1 MNDLFEIGFLSVNW
15 IDIIDMVLI
24 SVLFFAL
31 YTTLRNTLALQVL
44 FILGILLVLSF
55 ITDALGMNTTNWILR
70 RIGDVGLIAFV
81 VLFQPELRRI
91 ILLLT
96 QTRIFRMF
104 VRSNSSEVIQPVMEA
119 VAELTQ
125 KHVGALIVFS
135 KADHIKVTV
144 DTGVEINAAVS
155 SELLV
160 SIFNPRSPLH
170 DGAVVLDGQRLVAA
184 RCVLPLS
191 NTQKLGARSLGTRH
205 RAGLGLSEQADA
217 LVLIV
222 SEERGSVSLAYS
234 GEIELDIPLNILSQ
248 TLQQRLTMV
257 AQA

>member
-91 ILLLT
+91 ILVLT

-104 VRSNSSEVIQPVMEA
+104 VRSNSSEVIQPVMDA

-191 NTQKLGARSLGTRH
+191 NTQKLGSRSLGTRH

-248 TLQQRLTMV
+248 TLQQRLAMV

>member
-1 MNDLFEIGFLSVNW
+1 MSELFEIGFLSITW
-15 IDIIDMVLI
+15 IDIVDVALI
-24 SVLFFAL
+24 AVLFFVL
-31 YTTLRNTLALQVL
+31 YRTLRNTLALQVL
-44 FILGILLVLSF
+44 FILASLLVFSF
-55 ITDALGMNTTNWILR
+55 ITDALGMKTSNWILR

-91 ILLLT
+91 ILMLT

-104 VRSNSSEVIQPVMEA
+104 VRANTSEVIQPVMEA
-119 VAELTQ
+119 VAELMQ

-144 DTGVEINAAVS
+144 DTGVEINADVS

-191 NTQKLGARSLGTRH
+191 NTQKLGARTLGTRH

-222 SEERGSVSLAYS
+222 SEERGSASLAYS
-234 GEIELDIPLNILSQ
+234 GEIELDIPLNILAD
-248 TLQQRLTMV
+248 TLQQRLAMV

>member
-1 MNDLFEIGFLSVNW
+1 MTELFEIGFLSITW
-15 IDIIDMVLI
+15 IDIIDVALI
-24 SVLFFAL
+24 AALFFVL
-31 YTTLRNTLALQVL
+31 YRTLRNTLALQVL
-44 FILGILLVLSF
+44 FILAALLVLSF
-55 ITDALGMNTTNWILR
+55 ITDALGMKTSNWILL

-91 ILLLT
+91 ILMLT

-104 VRSNSSEVIQPVMEA
+104 VRPNTSEVIQPVMDA
-119 VAELTQ
+119 VAELMQ

-144 DTGVEINAAVS
+144 DTGVEINAAIS

-170 DGAVVLDGQRLVAA
+170 DGAVVVDGQRLVAA

-191 NTQKLGARSLGTRH
+191 NTQKLGARTLGTRH

-222 SEERGSVSLAYS
+222 SEERGSASLAYS
-234 GEIELDIPLNILSQ
+234 GEIELDIPINILAD
-248 TLQQRLTMV
+248 TLQQRLAMV

>member
-1 MNDLFEIGFLSVNW
+1 MTELFEIGFLSITW
-15 IDIIDMVLI
+15 IDIIDVALI
-24 SVLFFAL
+24 AALFFVL
-31 YTTLRNTLALQVL
+31 YRTLRNTLALQVL
-44 FILGILLVLSF
+44 FILAALLVLSF
-55 ITDALGMNTTNWILR
+55 ITDALGMKTSNWILR

-91 ILLLT
+91 ILMLT

-104 VRSNSSEVIQPVMEA
+104 VRPNTSEVIQPVMDA
-119 VAELTQ
+119 VAELMQ

-144 DTGVEINAAVS
+144 DTGVEINAAIS

-170 DGAVVLDGQRLVAA
+170 DGAVVVDGQRLVAA

-191 NTQKLGARSLGTRH
+191 NTQKLGARTLGTRH

-222 SEERGSVSLAYS
+222 SEERGSASLAYS
-234 GEIELDIPLNILSQ
+234 GEIELDIPINILAD
-248 TLQQRLTMV
+248 TLQQRLAMV